1 MQSAM
6 QARQVAAEPGDTGA
20 AGGSEPTQQ
29 PDEEGAA
36 RRKGRTRVPSWDDI
50 MFGARDRR

>member
-1 MQSAM
+1 M